1 MNENER
7 KEFINLVKK
16 SGEEIGNQYETLSK
30 EIDADLKKVLTEE
43 EYNVW
48 VAINSNE
55 YEEQE
60 LINKI
65 GKEKYNQILD
75 KISDEMKK
83 IK

>member
-1 MNENER
+1 M
-7 KEFINLVKK
+7 
-16 SGEEIGNQYETLSK
+16 
-30 EIDADLKKVLTEE
+30 LTEE

-48 VAINSNE
+48 VAINSDE